1 MLRALVP
8 TPIFCRALFPLE
20 DTLVFAFLRADSVDC
35 FDRLGV
41 VIKFSTD
48 ELLSLSVG
56 YVDIKLSLA
65 VPAFPFSPFDS
76 LPFISLMG
84 LI

>member
-8 TPIFCRALFPLE
+8 APIFCRALFPLE

-56 YVDIKLSLA
+56 
-65 VPAFPFSPFDS
+65 
-76 LPFISLMG
+76 
-84 LI
+84 